1 MLLLETGLEVEE
13 YLEVEVTA
21 VSSSLGDGEYVELI
35 MVIMDVVVTMLLL
48 EIGLVVEEYME
59 VDVTG
64 VSSSLGDGEYVEL
77 VTILL
82 LEVDLV
88 ADEYLEDD
96 VTAVWPSLGD
106 DEDVVVTVLLL
117 GVGLVEEEDLEVA
130 VLGDKEDVYL
140 VELVFLLV

>member
-35 MVIMDVVVTMLLL
+35 MLIMDVVVTMLLL
-48 EIGLVVEEYME
+48 EIGLVEEYME

-88 ADEYLEDD
+88 ADEYLEDE

-140 VELVFLLV
+140 VELVLLLV

>member
-1 MLLLETGLEVEE
+1 
-13 YLEVEVTA
+13 
-21 VSSSLGDGEYVELI
+21 
-35 MVIMDVVVTMLLL
+35 MVIMDVVVTMVLL

-82 LEVDLV
+82 LEVDWV
-88 ADEYLEDD
+88 AVEYLEDD

-117 GVGLVEEEDLEVA
+117 GVGLVEEDLEVA

-140 VELVFLLV
+140 VELVFLLVEDGRGGAFL